1 MCELNENGVTDQFI
15 KQTNFLLDLQNDE
28 NQMYIKLLQVKQK
41 KQSPSTV
48 QDLLNICEYKLNSLH
63 GHVFSESYFLM
74 LDPPFMLGVI
84 KEYIHHMQFS
94 KKIDNTYI
102 YEILG
107 MIIKSCPGLKEAL
120 FLLAKIQF
128 ISGDIKNA
136 LTNVEKLLNN
146 TVDSYNEA
154 YLLMSQ
160 IQIHLGFYET
170 AAQNLEVRI

>member
-1 MCELNENGVTDQFI
+1 MCELKENGVTDQFI

-28 NQMYIKLLQVKQK
+28 NQVYIKLLQIKHK
-41 KQSPSTV
+41 KQSLSTI
-48 QDLLNICEYKLNSLH
+48 QDLLNICEYKLNFLH
-63 GHVFSESYFLM
+63 SHVFSESSFLM
-74 LDPPFMLGVI
+74 LDPPFMLVVV

-102 YEILG
+102 YGILE
-107 MIIKSCPGLKEAL
+107 MIIKCCPGFKEAF

-146 TVDSYNEA
+146 TVDSFSEA

-160 IQIHLGFYET
+160 IQIHLGFYEN